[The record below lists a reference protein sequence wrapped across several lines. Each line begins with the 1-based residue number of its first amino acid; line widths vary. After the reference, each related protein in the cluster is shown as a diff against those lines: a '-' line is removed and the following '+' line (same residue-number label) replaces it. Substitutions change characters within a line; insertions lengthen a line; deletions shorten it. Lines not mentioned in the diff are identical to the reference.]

1 MIFDTLENLK
11 TYQGLDPR
19 IYEGLQ
25 LLKTDAL
32 LKPVGRYAV
41 REDDL
46 YYMIQ
51 AYETKPENNTPE
63 AHKKYVDIQY
73 IIAGCERIGIGALPE
88 MTQLEAHPERDFYL
102 YSGPMDYIT
111 LTPGKFAIFW
121 PQDAHAPGIAPAQP
135 ALCHKCV
142 VKIRIE

>member
-1 MIFDTLENLK
+1 MIFDALENLE
-11 TYQGLDPR
+11 TYRGLDQR

-32 LKPVGRYAV
+32 SKPVGRYSV
-41 REDDL
+41 RGDDL

-51 AYETKPENNTPE
+51 AYETRSQNEKPE
-63 AHKKYVDIQY
+63 AHRKYVDIQY

-88 MTQLEAHPERDFYL
+88 MTLLEAHPDRDFYL

-111 LTPGKFAIFW
+111 LMPGKFAIFW

-135 ALCHKCV
+135 APCQKCV